1 MKLRT
6 TDILAVL
13 LIGYLV
19 ASNWGDLPDAIAP
32 SKPVDAVTYVYDKN
46 GGGVPAVVQAGL
58 DKLGEREGMI
68 ATAHEYG
75 TTDGTGDTPEQY
87 KVPEA
92 EAKKA
97 GVPALVAMAG
107 GEVVRVVTDIPT
119 TVKQVVEV
127 AQ

>member
-19 ASNWGDLPDAIAP
+19 ASNWGDLPDVIAP

-46 GGGVPAVVQAGL
+46 DGGVPAVVHAGI
-58 DKLGEREGMI
+58 DKLGEREGMV
-68 ATAHEYG
+68 ATVHEYE
-75 TTDGTGDTPEQY
+75 GTGDTPEQY
-87 KVPEA
+87 KIPEA

-97 GVPALVAMAG
+97 GMPALVATAD
-107 GEVVRVVTDIPT
+107 GEVVRVVSGRPT
-119 TVKQVVEV
+119 TVEQVLEV
-127 AQ
+127 AR